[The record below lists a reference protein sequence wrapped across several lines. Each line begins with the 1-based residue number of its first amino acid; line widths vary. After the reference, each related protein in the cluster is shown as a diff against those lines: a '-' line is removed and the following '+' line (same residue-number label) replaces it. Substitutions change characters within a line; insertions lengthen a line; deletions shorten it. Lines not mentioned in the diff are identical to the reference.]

1 MIAFNGRCFAQLG
14 SDLPPGASG
23 FYQHNAGRG
32 VHLHGRDGELT
43 AYVVANAR
51 QGRFLVS
58 ASMQEGTA
66 WYMHSTTSTTEQWL
80 GIEGASC
87 AAIAEMI
94 KKIGDIPDTA
104 VGGALH
110 SS

>member
-1 MIAFNGRCFAQLG
+1 MIAFNERCFVQLG
-14 SDLPPGASG
+14 SELPAEASG
-23 FYQHNAGRG
+23 FYQPNAGRG
-32 VHLHGRDGELT
+32 VHLYGRDGELA
-43 AYVVANAR
+43 AYVVANAC

-58 ASMQEGTA
+58 ASMQQGTP

-104 VGGALH
+104 DGGALQ

>member
-1 MIAFNGRCFAQLG
+1 MIDFNGRCFAPLG
-14 SDLPPGASG
+14 SKLPAHASG

-32 VHLHGRDGELT
+32 VHLYARDGALT
-43 AYVVANAR
+43 AYVVANPR

-58 ASMQEGTA
+58 ATMRQGTA
-66 WYMHSTTSTTEQWL
+66 WYMHSTSSTTEQWL

-94 KKIGDIPDTA
+94 ERIVNVPDSA
-104 VGGALH
+104 AGGGLH
-110 SS
+110 SA